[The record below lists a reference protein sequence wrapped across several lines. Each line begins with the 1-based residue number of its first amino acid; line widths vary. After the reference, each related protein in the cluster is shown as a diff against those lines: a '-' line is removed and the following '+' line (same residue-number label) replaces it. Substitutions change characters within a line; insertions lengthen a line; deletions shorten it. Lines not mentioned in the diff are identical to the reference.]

1 MIFPDCTINLHES
14 ERSKPSAWIPFAWM
28 PTYIDALAPYRP
40 SKGFNGHAARRVR
53 LDHQA
58 LAHVF
63 KDWDERTQD
72 AVSLHWGGA
81 VLRKS
86 KIYMAAVV
94 VDHPQLDKF
103 AAGG

>member
-28 PTYIDALAPYRP
+28 PTYIDALAPDRP
-40 SKGFNGHAARRVR
+40 SQGFNGHAARRVR